1 MSITLK
7 DLLLLIDHDSVPLLE
22 DGSGTIDC
30 RPQTTYK
37 ITLRFMAEEDTAE
50 TVNISSP
57 LLIPWYDC
65 EVYSINPDEDDPNS
79 IEAWLRWE
87 KHIKYHYH
95 ERIEK
100 YKPLRNQINKDFDKA
115 VNAMIEE
122 MHEKG

>member
-1 MSITLK
+1 MTLY

-30 RPQTTYK
+30 RPQTTYH
-37 ITLRFMAEEDTAE
+37 ITLRFMSEEDTAE

-65 EVYSINPDEDDPNS
+65 EVYSINPNTENT

-87 KHIKYHYH
+87 KHIKYHWH

-100 YKPLRNQINKDFDKA
+100 YKPMRNQINKEFDQA
-115 VNAMIEE
+115 VNDMISE
-122 MHEKG
+122 MHEKE

>member
-1 MSITLK
+1 MTLYE
-7 DLLLLIDHDSVPLLE
+7 LLLLIDSDSVPLLE

-30 RPQTTYK
+30 RPQTSYH
-37 ITLRFMAEEDTAE
+37 ITLRFMAEQETAE

-65 EVYSINPDEDDPNS
+65 EVYSINPNTAYS
-79 IEAWLRWE
+79 IDAWLRWE
-87 KHIKYHYH
+87 KHIKYHWH

-100 YKPLRNQINKDFDKA
+100 YKPMKNQINKEFDQT
-115 VNAMIEE
+115 VNQMIEE

>member
-1 MSITLK
+1 MTLY
-7 DLLLLIDHDSVPLLE
+7 DLLLLIDHYSVPLLE

-30 RPQTTYK
+30 RPQTTYH
-37 ITLRFMAEEDTAE
+37 ITLRFMSEEDTAE

-65 EVYSINPDEDDPNS
+65 EVYSINPNTENT

-87 KHIKYHYH
+87 KHIKYHWH

-100 YKPLRNQINKDFDKA
+100 YKPMRNQINKEFDQA
-115 VNAMIEE
+115 VEDMISE
-122 MHEKG
+122 MHEKE